1 MLAPSS
7 EIEESVD
14 LDNIGKSFI
23 DAFSTDLRM
32 GSSIGTM
39 GTEIAGTLGFQSWE
53 PGPKPATADEI
64 DNMYSFGIAER
75 INSHKTHWAIVNIQ
89 YMACVEGDASS

>member
-53 PGPKPATADEI
+53 VRNHILGLPKQLTCGKAWP
-64 DNMYSFGIAER
+64 
-75 INSHKTHWAIVNIQ
+75 K
-89 YMACVEGDASS
+89 ASDSR